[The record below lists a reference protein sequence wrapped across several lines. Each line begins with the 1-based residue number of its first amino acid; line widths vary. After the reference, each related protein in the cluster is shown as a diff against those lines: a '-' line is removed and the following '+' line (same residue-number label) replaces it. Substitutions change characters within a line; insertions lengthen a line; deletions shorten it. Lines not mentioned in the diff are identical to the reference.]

1 MRVVLYTKDLEP
13 ITILEI
19 PQWLLDQ
26 LEKVGK
32 IKLGVAPP
40 KLPPAVG
47 KVVGERIASSDTID
61 IYCERLKWHDGT
73 VKPILITDNDELALA
88 LKPEWLPGQ
97 QQAINWYEGI
107 IRQLVQELELHFKKK
122 NLD

>member
-19 PQWLLDQ
+19 PVWLLET
-26 LEKVGK
+26 LEKHGCAKLAVAEPLQAVLNK
-32 IKLGVAPP
+32 DFNDIKPP
-40 KLPPAVG
+40 TTL
-47 KVVGERIASSDTID
+47 D
-61 IYCERLKWHDGT
+61 IYCERLKWRDGSLKT
-73 VKPILITDNDELALA
+73 ILLTSNDELALA

-97 QQAINWYEGI
+97 QQAINWYEKI